1 MSSPYQEHPPGPLL
15 HPRVECLWT
24 SNSGSTP
31 RPYRVFPDG
40 CMDFLYTRAGGR
52 SRLDVIGAMTR
63 FQDFRLA
70 PGTLLLAVRFRP
82 GGLHRVLGPDP
93 SVWNDSAVELAAVNP
108 REARAIKQRLD
119 DAFTPAQ
126 FAGAI
131 TPLLA
136 RAPEPDPVQRALAL
150 LESSKGLAN
159 LEWLATQANLS
170 ERQFRRLCLARTG
183 LPPKQLSR
191 IFRFRHALSRLGAT
205 RLTDVALD
213 CGYYDQAHFIHDFRQ
228 STGQSPSEMSDSY
241 NRR

>member
-1 MSSPYQEHPPGPLL
+1 MSSPYREHPPGPLL

-24 SNSGSTP
+24 SNSGFAP

-40 CMDFLYTRAGGR
+40 CMDFLYSRANGR

-63 FQDFRLA
+63 FQDFHLA
-70 PGTLLLAVRFRP
+70 PGALLLAVRFRP

-93 SVWNDSAVELAAVNP
+93 ALWNDSAVELASINP

-119 DAFTPAQ
+119 DALTPAQ
-126 FAGAI
+126 FAQAI

-136 RAPEPDPVQRALAL
+136 RAPEPDPVQLALAC

-159 LEWLATQANLS
+159 LEWLASQANLS

-191 IFRFRHALSRLGAT
+191 ILRFRHALSRLGSAS
-205 RLTDVALD
+205 LTGVALD

-228 STGQSPSEMSDSY
+228 WTGRSPSEMSDSY